1 MAAGPST
8 PVWVS
13 AADSGVATIYQGALG
28 GSPLTIQPLVVSI
41 PGGAPTGQVF
51 NPTSGFVITN
61 GTDSAAALFLFAS
74 ESGQITGWSPSVPPS
89 TSAQP
94 AVTTPDAVYKGLALA
109 TTANGSF
116 LYAANFHAGTVD
128 VFDST
133 FTPVHLPGAFVD
145 TKLPRGYAPFNVQ
158 EINGSIYVTYAKQDA
173 DAHDDVKGHGHGFV
187 DVYTPD
193 GTPVRRLVRR
203 GDLNSPWGM
212 ALAPADFGRFSGAL
226 LVGNFGDGR
235 IHAFDPHNG
244 HFLGTLQDEHHHA
257 LTIDGLWGLRFGNG
271 VTGDTNTLLFTAGPD
286 GEAHGLFG
294 TLTSEG

>member
-1 MAAGPST
+1 
-8 PVWVS
+8 
-13 AADSGVATIYQGALG
+13 
-28 GSPLTIQPLVVSI
+28 
-41 PGGAPTGQVF
+41 
-51 NPTSGFVITN
+51 
-61 GTDSAAALFLFAS
+61 
-74 ESGQITGWSPSVPPS
+74 
-89 TSAQP
+89 
-94 AVTTPDAVYKGLALA
+94 
-109 TTANGSF
+109 
-116 LYAANFHAGTVD
+116 
-128 VFDST
+128 
-133 FTPVHLPGAFVD
+133 
-145 TKLPRGYAPFNVQ
+145 
-158 EINGSIYVTYAKQDA
+158 
-173 DAHDDVKGHGHGFV
+173 
-187 DVYTPD
+187 VYTPD